1 MATMSKY
8 LPAVIVMVTKS
19 AAQNQLLLTL
29 PLSIVVIDRLERV
42 GGERN
47 IWIVHIFEYMR
58 YHIIY
63 IN

>member
-47 IWIVHIFEYMR
+47 I
-58 YHIIY
+58 
-63 IN
+63 